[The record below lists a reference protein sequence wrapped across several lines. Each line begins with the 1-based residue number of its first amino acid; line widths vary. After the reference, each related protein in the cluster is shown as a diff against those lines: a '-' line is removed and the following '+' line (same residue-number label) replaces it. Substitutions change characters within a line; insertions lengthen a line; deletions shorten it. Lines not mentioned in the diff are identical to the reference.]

1 MYQVIIKNSIRF
13 LLVIGLLLPL
23 SPTKTLAID
32 CEEFLEG
39 TRPGETRRCEER
51 VNAGAVVGIVL
62 GLLGIIGL
70 GVYIASAAG
79 DNSADKDDSRNED
92 KNSNSFTFSL
102 GNFNS
107 GNFNSGNFNSG
118 VSNSG
123 DFKRSNVLSLSP
135 HFHLTEEEQ
144 ITGLRLKY
152 SF

>member
-1 MYQVIIKNSIRF
+1 MYQSIIKSSIRF

-39 TRPGETRRCEER
+39 TQPGETRRCREER
-51 VNAGAVVGIVL
+51 VEESVNAGAVVGIVL
-62 GLLGIIGL
+62 GVLGAIGL
-70 GVYIASAAG
+70 VAYIASASG
-79 DNSADKDDSRNED
+79 DNSSDKDDSRNED

-102 GNFNS
+102 GNS
-107 GNFNSGNFNSG
+107 GA
-118 VSNSG
+118 SNSG
-123 DFKRSNVLSLSP
+123 DFRRSNVLSLSP

>member
-1 MYQVIIKNSIRF
+1 MYQSIIKNSIRF
-13 LLVIGLLLPL
+13 LLVVGLLLPL

-39 TRPGETRRCEER
+39 TQPGETRRCREES

-79 DNSADKDDSRNED
+79 DNSSDKDDTRNED
-92 KNSNSFTFSL
+92 KNSNSFIFSL
-102 GNFNS
+102 
-107 GNFNSGNFNSG
+107 GNFNSG